1 MKEHVIEKFKAVGL
15 RDLQEVK
22 KALDRAADELLGKK
36 QILALE
42 SEWRRKM
49 VENGH
54 ICSCGRKDMLTIDHI
69 VPKQIL
75 IEMGFDAERQWMP
88 ENFVIMCRP
97 CNALKSGRLDF
108 SNPKTKEILT
118 KLLERL

>member
-1 MKEHVIEKFKAVGL
+1 MKEHILEKFKAVGL
-15 RDLQEVK
+15 KDIRDVK
-22 KALDRAADELLGKK
+22 KALDKERDELLGFK
-36 QILALE
+36 QIKALE
-42 SEWRRKM
+42 SAWRQKM
-49 VENGH
+49 IESGA
-54 ICSCGRKDMLTIDHI
+54 ICACGRKDMLSIDHL

-118 KLLERL
+118 KLLEKL

>member
-1 MKEHVIEKFKAVGL
+1 MKEHVFDKFKAVGL
-15 RDLQEVK
+15 KDLQEVK
-22 KALDRAADELLGKK
+22 KSLDRAADELLGRK

-42 SEWRRKM
+42 TEWKKKM
-49 VENGH
+49 IAEGEK
-54 ICSCGRKDMLTIDHI
+54 CSCGRTTMLTIDHI

-88 ENFVIMCRP
+88 ENFVIMCQP

-108 SNPKTKEILT
+108 SNPKTKEILL